1 MIKQKSSFYD
11 LREETVK
18 EKDCFLLIG
27 HPVVVIIVFVIG
39 LLVILWAA
47 YLSIRYYYK
56 KSNNNQQ
63 QYLTWLWY
71 VSNTIL
77 VMLST
82 LSFVVPSRM
91 RVSFNLYG
99 LLFVLL
105 LIAYII
111 LMLCFPPIPLLPPN
125 NNNNN
130 KLSPSEPLNLDLPL
144 IVQASN
150 WLWNV
155 GN

>member
-27 HPVVVIIVFVIG
+27 HPVVVIIIFVIG

-47 YLSIRYYYK
+47 YLSIRYYYQ

-63 QYLTWLWY
+63 YLSWLWY

-125 NNNNN
+125 NNNNT
-130 KLSPSEPLNLDLPL
+130 PVDLPL

-150 WLWNV
+150 WLFK
-155 GN
+155 